1 MGIVVD
7 TGVFIQWERQGKL
20 IEKQLA
26 ELEQT
31 GHIAVVTASELLV
44 GVLRANTES
53 RRENR
58 SRFVE
63 AILTRFSILEI
74 DLSVARKHAAL
85 QATLSQNGTTIGYQD
100 LWIAATAIALGH
112 SIMTTN
118 EREFARIPNLEVIPI
133 KTT

>member
-20 IEKQLA
+20 LERQLA
-26 ELEQT
+26 EMEQP
-31 GHIAVVTASELLV
+31 GHIAVITASELLV
-44 GVLRANTES
+44 GVHRANTES

-58 SRFVE
+58 SQFVE

-74 DLSVARKHAAL
+74 DLAIARKHAVL

-100 LWIAATAIALGH
+100 LWIAATAVAFGH
-112 SIMTTN
+112 AVMTTN

-133 KTT
+133 KTS

>member
-20 IEKQLA
+20 LEKHLA
-26 ELEQT
+26 QLEQP
-31 GHIAVVTASELLV
+31 GYIAVVTASELLV
-44 GVLRANTES
+44 GVHRANTES

-74 DLSVARKHAAL
+74 DLLVARKHATL
-85 QATLSQNGTTIGYQD
+85 QATLSQNGTSIGYHD
-100 LWIAATAIALGH
+100 LWIAATAIAFGH
-112 SIMTTN
+112 AIMTTN
-118 EREFARIPNLEVIPI
+118 EREFARVPNLEVIPI
-133 KTT
+133 KTE

>member
-7 TGVFIQWERQGKL
+7 TGVFIHWERQGKL
-20 IEKQLA
+20 LEKQLA
-26 ELEQT
+26 ELEQP

-44 GVLRANTES
+44 GVYRANTES

-74 DLSVARKHAAL
+74 DLLVARKHATL
-85 QATLSQNGTTIGYQD
+85 QATLSQNGTSIGYHD
-100 LWIAATAIALGH
+100 PSGLGPGGRRFE
-112 SIMTTN
+112 SIDPT
-118 EREFARIPNLEVIPI
+118 
-133 KTT
+133 